1 MSNDDYEQET
11 INYSNSKQ
19 QNTFVENDFLVHLTK
34 PNFSVENIINDNQI
48 QSDDEENFTD
58 LRSCVVT
65 INTDSGKNISYSSY
79 FFMNK

>member
-19 QNTFVENDFLVHLTK
+19 QDTLVEKDFLVHLTK
-34 PNFSVENIINDNQI
+34 PNFSVENIINENQI

-58 LRSCVVT
+58 LRSCIVP
-65 INTDSGKNISYSSY
+65 INTDSGKNISYY
-79 FFMNK
+79 RCLF